1 MSRFDF
7 LTLWITDVGAGSGEW
22 KVTKT
27 SAAQERDKLTQ
38 KTRSDKEA
46 ECMVGTCWRWSYLCH
61 SANEKERTAQN
72 GLSNGESHGTLLRW
86 KCQKRRN
93 CPDRNSVF
101 RVTLQIALY
110 NLGTHTISML
120 GKVSLILFRPL
131 DNHFLLML

>member
-7 LTLWITDVGAGSGEW
+7 LTLWITDVGAGAGKQ

-46 ECMVGTCWRWSYLCH
+46 ECLVGTCWRWSSLCY

-86 KCQKRRN
+86 KCHKRRN
-93 CPDRNSVF
+93 YPDRNSVF
-101 RVTLQIALY
+101 SVTLQITLY
-110 NLGTHTISML
+110 NLGTYTISVL
-120 GKVSLILFRPL
+120 GKVSLILFRP
-131 DNHFLLML
+131 